1 MYPDATIE
9 CSDYITNLI
18 EAFSRGN
25 IMDQE
30 TQEKLAITRMN
41 EKKPRPC
48 ELIEGN
54 AVVRPGAFEYKPGY
68 HESKMKRN
76 LLSSSPDESE
86 PVEV

>member
-1 MYPDATIE
+1 MYPEAKIE

-30 TQEKLAITRMN
+30 QQEKLALARMN

-48 ELIEGN
+48 ELMEGN
-54 AVVRPGAFEYKPGY
+54 AVVRPGSYEYKPGY
-68 HESKMKRN
+68 HESKKKRKLRTETPEEIN
-76 LLSSSPDESE
+76 IT
-86 PVEV
+86 EV